1 MRRLWLIPLLANAT
15 WALEK
20 ESDTAFVKQYCL
32 ACHNGKAAAGGFDA
46 TKPLLATSWR
56 KALHRVREHEMPP
69 RNAPAPSLDARE
81 KFSASLAASL
91 HEAACQAPA
100 PPAPWP
106 LRRLNRQE
114 YAASIRDL
122 LNVHFNAGASLP
134 ADGAGGEGFDNAA
147 ETLFLSPIHAE
158 KYLAA
163 ARQALQYAAG
173 DSRSREVFLGKAKE
187 PWTPEQVI
195 RNFLPRAFR
204 RPATEAEVSKY
215 LRLLQAAQ
223 QRGEKPEPAL
233 LSALGAILVNPNF
246 LFRLEKG
253 DYALASR
260 LSYFLWGSIP
270 DEPLSKLAASGEIR
284 KPAILSAEIQRLLND
299 RKATEFA
306 ERFVSQWL
314 DTREIK
320 MDDAELLGAI
330 KYEPVMFFLEIFA
343 KNLSLDNFLDSKF
356 TFLTKYLARHYGI
369 DPGKLREQPVY
380 VELPPGSPRGGLL
393 GMAAVHTVSSLPRRT
408 SPVLRG
414 KFVLDAILGTPP
426 PPPPPDVPQLEE
438 NHAGAAPKTI
448 RARLELHRANPVCAS
463 CHNRIDPIGFGL
475 ENFDRT
481 GKWRE
486 EEDGQ
491 RIDSSGEF
499 SDGTKFSGIHELKQA
514 LFKRR
519 ELFLQNLT
527 AKLMGYALGRG
538 LNPEDRCAVD
548 AIVRKLEQNQA
559 SAQLLVREIVLSE
572 AFQK

>member
-1 MRRLWLIPLLANAT
+1 MLRIWLVLGLAGMVWGQDA
-15 WALEK
+15 K
-20 ESDTAFVKQYCL
+20 FVKQYCL
-32 ACHNGKAAAGGFDA
+32 ACHNGKAAVGGFDA

-56 KALHRVREHEMPP
+56 KALHRVQEHEMPP
-69 RNAPAPSLDARE
+69 RNAPKPSLDARE
-81 KFSASLAASL
+81 KFTVELAAAL
-91 HEAACQAPA
+91 HEAACKAPA
-100 PPAPWP
+100 PAQAWP

-114 YAASIRDL
+114 YAASVRDL
-122 LNVHFNAGASLP
+122 LNVHFNAGAALP

-173 DSRSREVFLGKAKE
+173 DARSREVFLGKPKE
-187 PWTPEQVI
+187 PWAAEEVI
-195 RNFLPRAFR
+195 RKFVPRAFR
-204 RPATEAEVSKY
+204 RPATEAEVQKY
-215 LRLLQAAQ
+215 LRVMQAAQ
-223 QRGEKPEPAL
+223 KRGEKAEPAL
-233 LSALGAILVNPNF
+233 LSALAAVLVSPHF

-253 DYALASR
+253 DYAIASR

-270 DEPLSKLAASGEIR
+270 DAQLTALAASGEIR
-284 KPAILSAEIQRLLND
+284 KPEVVASEIQRMLND
-299 RKATEFA
+299 KKSAEFA

-320 MDDAELLGAI
+320 IEDAELLGAV
-330 KYEPVMFFLEIFA
+330 KYEPVMFFLEVFMRD
-343 KNLSLDNFLDSKF
+343 LSLDNFLDSKF
-356 TFLTKYLARHYGI
+356 TYLTKYLARHYGLS
-369 DPGKLREQPVY
+369 DKNLREQPVY
-380 VELPPGSPRGGLL
+380 VELPEGSARGGLL

-414 KFVLDAILGTPP
+414 KFVLDAVLGTPP

-438 NHAGAAPKTI
+438 NKEGAAPKSI

-463 CHNRIDPIGFGL
+463 CHARIDPIGFGL
-475 ENFDRT
+475 ENFDRL

-486 EEDGQ
+486 EDAGTK
-491 RIDSSGEF
+491 IDASGEF
-499 SDGTKFSGIHELKQA
+499 SDGTKFNGVKELKQA
-514 LFKRR
+514 LKKRR

-538 LNPEDRCAVD
+538 LAPEDRCAVD
-548 AIVRKLEQNQA
+548 AIVKKLENNNH
-559 SAQLLVREIVLSE
+559 SAQMLLREIVMSE